1 MIKFNDYKYVRPNID
16 EVKSN
21 IRQLLGE
28 FELATSFEEENELLK
43 KINKIRSE
51 VDTMS
56 NLVYI
61 RHTVNTNDEFYENE
75 QNYLD
80 EVMPLY
86 EEVVSEVYKVLIKSK
101 FKSEL
106 EEVWGK
112 QLFRLA
118 EMALKSFSPE
128 IIEELQHENR
138 LVSQYTK
145 LMASAKIIFEGEE
158 RNLSQLGPFMQS
170 KDREMRKRAYDASN
184 GFYEE
189 NEKKID
195 TIFDE
200 LVKVRTKMA
209 KKLGYNNFVEL
220 AYLRLNRSDYNA
232 EMAANYRKQILD
244 HVVPVACKLKERQAR
259 RLNLGNLKYY
269 DNSLEFLSGNAT
281 PKGDPE
287 WIIKNG
293 MKMYDELSAETSE
306 FFRYMVDGELMDLV
320 SKKGKRGGGYC
331 TFITEYKSPYIFS
344 NFNGTSGDVDVL
356 THEAGHAF
364 QAYCSRDLG
373 VVEYSFPTYE
383 ASEIH
388 STAMEFL
395 AWPWMKLFFEED
407 VDKYKFT
414 HLSGAM
420 TFMPY
425 GVTVDEFQH
434 FVYEKPDATPEER
447 KSMWREIEKKYLPY
461 KDYEECEFL
470 NKGTWW
476 YRQNHIFATPF
487 YYIDYTLA
495 QVCALEF
502 WVKAG
507 KDRENT
513 WSDYLRLCKAGG
525 SKSFLELV
533 ELANLKNPFE
543 NGCIENIV
551 PTIEEWLSN
560 VDDSVM

>member
-1 MIKFNDYKYVRPNID
+1 MKFNDYKYVRPNIE

-21 IRQLLGE
+21 VRGLIKE
-28 FELATSFEEENELLK
+28 FERATSFNEENELLK

-61 RHTVNTNDEFYENE
+61 RHTVNTNDEFYESE

-101 FKSEL
+101 FKNEL
-106 EEVWGK
+106 EDVWGK

-128 IIEELQHENR
+128 IIEELQQENK

-145 LMASAKIIFEGEE
+145 LMASAKIMFEGEE

-170 KDREMRKRAYDASN
+170 KDREMRKRAYAASN
-184 GFYEE
+184 SFYEE
-189 NEKKID
+189 NEEKID
-195 TIFDE
+195 AIFDE

-232 EMAANYRKQILD
+232 EMAANYRNQILEY
-244 HVVPVACKLKERQAR
+244 VVPVACKLKERQAK
-259 RLNLGNLKYY
+259 RLNLENLKYY
-269 DNSLEFLSGNAT
+269 DNNLEFLSGNAT
-281 PKGDPE
+281 PKGDSE

-306 FFRYMVDGELMDLV
+306 FFRYMVDRDLMDLV

-364 QAYCSRDLG
+364 QAYCSRNLG

-395 AWPWMKLFFEED
+395 AWPWMNLFFEED

-434 FVYEKPDATPEER
+434 FVYEKPDATPMER
-447 KSMWREIEKKYLPY
+447 KAMWREIEKKYLPY
-461 KDYEECEFL
+461 KDYEECDFL

-507 KDRENT
+507 KDREST
-513 WSDYLRLCKAGG
+513 WNDYLRLCKAGG

-543 NGCIENIV
+543 NGCIEKII
-551 PTIEEWLSN
+551 PTVEEWLESI
-560 VDDSVM
+560 DDRVM